1 MKKLLQRFWFPGVL
15 GASACLAAALPLLAG
30 GDYYLRCLAHSPFHP
45 LFHLLKPSGPVGHFY
60 GIIGSGLILVGVI
73 VYSTRKRV
81 RLFAS
86 LGTMK
91 HFLEFHIAVCLVG
104 PILIAY
110 HATFKLGGI
119 VGVGF
124 WSMMAVVISGF
135 IGRYLWVQI
144 PKGIEGQALSI
155 KELETENARLL
166 TLLKEHHEFSPAQT
180 LALDRL
186 IDATMPSR
194 GTSLRALRAVVWHDV
209 RLFFRRR
216 ALSAWL
222 SANGVY
228 IDQVSAC
235 VSIAGRRSI
244 LHRRILFLEQLQ
256 SAFQH
261 WHVIHLPFTVVLLI
275 IFLVHVAASVLF
287 GYVWGG

>member
-15 GASACLAAALPLLAG
+15 VASVCLAAALPWLGG
-30 GDYYLRCLAHSPFHP
+30 GDYYVRGLAQRPFHP
-45 LFHLLKPSGPVGHFY
+45 LFHLLKPSGTIGHLY
-60 GIIGSGLILVGVI
+60 GIVGSTLILVGVI
-73 VYSTRKRV
+73 VYSTRKRF
-81 RLFAS
+81 RFFAS
-86 LGTMK
+86 VGTMK
-91 HFLEFHIAVCLVG
+91 HFLEFHIALCLVG

-124 WSMMAVVISGF
+124 WSMMAVVLSGI

-144 PKGIEGQALSI
+144 PKGIEGQALSM
-155 KELETENARLL
+155 KDLETENVRLL
-166 TLLKEHHEFSPAQT
+166 SLLKKHHEFSPEQT

-194 GTSLRALRAVVWHDV
+194 GGVMKTLRVVLLHDV

-222 SANGVY
+222 SANGVTN
-228 IDQVSAC
+228 DQVSAC
-235 VSIAGRRSI
+235 VSIAGRRSV

-256 SAFQH
+256 SAFRH
-261 WHVIHLPFTVVLLI
+261 WHVVHLPFTYILLI